1 MRFRLGAIP
10 ESPDFTP
17 DQTWRPLR
25 EPGPWLMQLFAIPLG
40 IASFA
45 GIGLLWLRA
54 TPLNLKLLA
63 TPGFPSQ
70 GLMSFIP
77 LIVVHELIHAAVHPQ
92 CGRSEATILG
102 LWPSRLLFYA
112 HYDGELTR
120 NRFVNI
126 LAMPTI
132 IVTVVPLVVAIMTN
146 RSHALVAW
154 VSTWNALFSCGD
166 LFGILLLL
174 FQVPSR
180 AICRNQ
186 GWRTYW
192 KSPTVQN

>member
-25 EPGPWLMQLFAIPLG
+25 EPSPWLMQLLAIPLG
-40 IASFA
+40 IVSFA

-54 TPLNLKLLA
+54 TPLSPNQFA
-63 TPGFPSQ
+63 TPEFLSQ
-70 GLMSFIP
+70 GMLSFFP
-77 LIVVHELIHAAVHPQ
+77 LVVVHELIHGAVHP
-92 CGRSEATILG
+92 GFGKSNTTILG

-132 IVTVVPLVVAIMTN
+132 ILTFVPLLAAIITN
-146 RSHALVAW
+146 TSHALAAW
-154 VSTWNALFSCGD
+154 VSTWNVLFACGD
-166 LFGILLLL
+166 LFGILLILA
-174 FQVPSR
+174 QVPSR

-192 KSPTVQN
+192 KHPSDQN